1 MSQFRKK
8 PVVIEASQWFKL
20 GQHPAVLA
28 APLQPIDGYIVG
40 THGWIQTLEG
50 GHIVTPGDW
59 IITGVKG
66 EHYPCKPDIFA
77 ATYES
82 ADATPA
88 EGAQSQDA
96 KDARRYR
103 WLREFNPTFVAV
115 EMLGASL
122 IGINSKSDGQAAMD
136 SAIDAAIERSDKG
149 SDAGGK
155 E

>member
-1 MSQFRKK
+1 MAEIERCPFCGGK
-8 PVVIEASQWFKL
+8 PEFASTDERARL
-20 GQHPAVLA
+20 RC
-28 APLQPIDGYIVG
+28 IDCG
-40 THGWIQTLEG
+40 TEG
-50 GHIVTPGDW
+50 GLFFFSQEECESGIGDATEARA
-59 IITGVKG
+59 I
-66 EHYPCKPDIFA
+66 A
-77 ATYES
+77 AWNRRS
-82 ADATPA
+82 TPA

-149 SDAGGK
+149 SDAGRK

>member
-1 MSQFRKK
+1 MAQFRKK

-149 SDAGGK
+149 SDAGRK